1 MPSVQRIAVI
11 GAECTGKTSLCEALA
26 GRHGGLWV
34 PEALREFVDHA
45 GRAPHV
51 DEQAPVMWEQME
63 REAAAVQRARAGA
76 HKLVAFDSAPLA
88 TALYS
93 RLYFADDSLL
103 APALEHHRGHYDTT
117 LVTDIDLPWEPD
129 GLQRDGPDMRQRF
142 HALLIDCLARH
153 AIGHTPVQGMGAT
166 RLLNAT
172 RAVDL
177 T

>member
-26 GRHGGLWV
+26 VRHAGLWV
-34 PEALREFVDHA
+34 PEALREFVDRA

-51 DEQAPVMWEQME
+51 DEQAPMMWEQME

-76 HKLVAFDSAPLA
+76 HKLVAFDSVPLA

-103 APALEHHRGHYDTT
+103 APALEHHRSHYDIT

-142 HALLIDCLARH
+142 HALLIDCLAQH
-153 AIGHTPVQGMGAT
+153 AIEHTPVQGMGAT

>member
-26 GRHGGLWV
+26 ERYGGLWV
-34 PEALREFVDHA
+34 PEALREFVDRA

-76 HKLVAFDSAPLA
+76 HKLVAFDSVPLA

-103 APALEHHRGHYDTT
+103 APALEHHRSHYDIT

-142 HALLIDCLARH
+142 HALLIDCLAQH
-153 AIGHTPVQGMGAT
+153 AIGHTPVQGTGAT

-172 RAVDL
+172 KAVDL
-177 T
+177 I